1 MMDKFSVELYATF
14 VNRAKTEAAG
24 ECQGIKVVQYL
35 SSVTIFFWNPKYN
48 IKHWVTAF
56 KEG

>member
-1 MMDKFSVELYATF
+1 MDKFSVELYATF

-35 SSVTIFFWNPKYN
+35 SSVTIFF
-48 IKHWVTAF
+48 
-56 KEG
+56 